1 LVTIDEGRNVDRPVN
16 RELGFLTH
24 GTHDPDDVDQIY
36 HLEIRDS
43 DVFVVT
49 YPKSGTI
56 WMQQILLLLESKGDV
71 TAISETGYSNGD
83 LIPWIE
89 VIGNRLEFICAP
101 SPRLRVTHLQYHFL
115 PAALSHKKGK
125 VWHQSQIEYLGVIL
139 TKNLAQLYEV
149 NYKRISKKIYEDL
162 DRWSLLPLD
171 LGSRIRTIK
180 INVLPRLLYIFA
192 ALPVEVPAKQ
202 FREWDKH
209 F

>member
-1 LVTIDEGRNVDRPVN
+1 MDLNDPKTQSSKLVPHK
-16 RELGFLTH
+16 GFNLIS

-125 VWHQSQIEYLGVIL
+125 MINQMLHKVAAYDKIL
-139 TKNLAQLYEV
+139 TLSCNHQHRHNNLAAINLHCKVTHTCWDCPRTTTTNQDD
-149 NYKRISKKIYEDL
+149 ISGLQGGGLQYCIM
-162 DRWSLLPLD
+162 
-171 LGSRIRTIK
+171 
-180 INVLPRLLYIFA
+180 
-192 ALPVEVPAKQ
+192 
-202 FREWDKH
+202 
-209 F
+209 